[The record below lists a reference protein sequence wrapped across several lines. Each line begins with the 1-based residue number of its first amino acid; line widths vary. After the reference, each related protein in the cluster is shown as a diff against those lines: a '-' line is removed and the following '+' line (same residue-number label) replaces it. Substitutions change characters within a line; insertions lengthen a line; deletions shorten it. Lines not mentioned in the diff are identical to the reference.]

1 MMDQKMLYC
10 YFNILL
16 RHRMSKIEFT
26 IDCEKEFCKLLLYSL
41 CILGTFIPLTID
53 YKPYP
58 IISAIA

>member
-26 IDCEKEFCKLLLYSL
+26 VDCEKEFCKLLLYSL

-53 YKPYP
+53 Y
-58 IISAIA
+58 